1 MKRNFF
7 GLIMMIA
14 TLMISYQCLR
24 FHMYIPI
31 ILLFLGLFSC
41 SMILQAK
48 KIKEQE
54 ESEEED
60 FDSELK

>member
-1 MKRNFF
+1 
-7 GLIMMIA
+7 MIA

>member
-1 MKRNFF
+1 MKRIFF
-7 GLIMMIA
+7 GIIMVIA
-14 TLMISYQCLR
+14 ALMISYQCVR

-48 KIKEQE
+48 EIKEEQKKK
-54 ESEEED
+54 
-60 FDSELK
+60 FLKQ